1 MCNQLR
7 EHIMELV
14 QFVGECLKSGN
25 AWAIICAAIVYLIIY
40 LQRQKTSVQ
49 RNSESNDINEKLA
62 QLETKRQL
70 MEKDVHE
77 LQRRADST
85 DKHFNNIE
93 TELKSINETLTEL
106 CVLMRTS
113 KKSGRKPKVD

>member
-1 MCNQLR
+1 
-7 EHIMELV
+7 MEIA

-25 AWAIICAAIVYLIIY
+25 AWAIIMGAVVYLIIY

-49 RNSESNDINEKLA
+49 RNAESSSLNDRLA
-62 QLETKRQL
+62 KLETERQL
-70 MEKDVHE
+70 MEKDVKE

-106 CVLMRTS
+106 CVLMRTR
-113 KKSGRKPKVD
+113 KKSSKGNAG